1 MLFDENCMEYRKKM
15 KKIDKYYQN
24 ISENPNYLRIG
35 AKNKTFY
42 SKKMVFYVHFVQ
54 EDEENNLKTREIMGP
69 YNAKTAEI
77 IMSNLLKQGLCCWIE
92 ESCIR

>member
-1 MLFDENCMEYRKKM
+1 M
-15 KKIDKYYQN
+15 KKIDKYFQN
-24 ISENPNYLRIG
+24 PAKNPNYLHIG
-35 AKNKTFY
+35 AENKTFY
-42 SKKMVFYVHFVQ
+42 SKKIVFYVHFVQ
-54 EDEENNLKTREIMGP
+54 ENEEKSLKTREIMGP